1 MKIEIIT
8 DRKPF
13 ANGKPQEMGSII
25 DMPENDAKVLIAN
38 GFAMA
43 IEEPKKKASK
53 KVN

>member
-13 ANGKPQEMGSII
+13 ANGKPQDMGSVI
-25 DMPENDAKVLIAN
+25 EVSEADAKVLIAN
-38 GFAMA
+38 GFALE
-43 IEEPKKKASK
+43 IEAPKKKTSK